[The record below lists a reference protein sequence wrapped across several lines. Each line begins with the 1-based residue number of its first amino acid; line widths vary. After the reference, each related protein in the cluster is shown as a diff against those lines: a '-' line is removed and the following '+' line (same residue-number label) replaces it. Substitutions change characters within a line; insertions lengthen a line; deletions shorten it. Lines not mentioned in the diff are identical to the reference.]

1 MDPPL
6 HEIVIGHGRAEAEMM
21 RRVTA
26 VDLGGQPR
34 EPIEEHGLVRF
45 QVARDRRCLP
55 QRVGRA
61 GMNLVVQLE
70 TLGMIARQHRAA
82 RPR

>member
-1 MDPPL
+1 
-6 HEIVIGHGRAEAEMM
+6 MM

-45 QVARDRRCLP
+45 L
-55 QRVGRA
+55 
-61 GMNLVVQLE
+61 
-70 TLGMIARQHRAA
+70 
-82 RPR
+82 